1 MNCRQGKGVLMSF
14 NTAISGIHAAN
25 KRLEVAGNNIANVG
39 TLGFKSS
46 RAQFSALYAS
56 AQLGAGG
63 NAVGDGVRLAS
74 VQQNFNQGETVI
86 SSGNPLDMRI
96 QGNGFFVVSDQGAL
110 AYTRAGA
117 FLKDA
122 ENFVVDSDG
131 GRLQGYAA
139 SDRGEIIRGIR
150 TDLQIDTSN
159 VAARATT
166 RVAENINL
174 DASLPSLAR
183 LPTFDP
189 ADPASYTRVTT
200 RTIQDAGASPVP
212 AADHELKQYFVK
224 TEDNRWSMHVL
235 VDGRNPVDPD
245 SVAPLQVSLELKP
258 DGSLSYSGN
267 SQHLRKVSDNEFALQ
282 GWVPAKEVNGAWMA
296 NGSANGGVV
305 SLPLDDAGVSLLD
318 PADAVMHRPVPDF
331 NPADLNTYSRM
342 FGNQIYDSQGNAHEL
357 KQYFVKDGTN
367 SWRMHVLID
376 DRNPQLPESTTPL
389 TANIVFDAHGS
400 VASLTGSP
408 GLSSSN
414 GSLLQLTGWSP
425 TMVVDPGTSRER
437 WITNGAAGSADGITI
452 DFTHL
457 LQHNAASSRSS
468 AYVDGNSAGELKS
481 LGVGRDGILRAGFT
495 NGMTK
500 DIGQVV
506 LASFANPHGL
516 QPRSDTR
523 WTATADSG
531 VAEYDRPGVGTLGSI
546 VSGGLEGSNVVLADE
561 LIALIQAQTAY
572 QANSKAI
579 STEVTLM
586 QTLIQST

>member
-1 MNCRQGKGVLMSF
+1 MSF

-46 RAQFSALYAS
+46 RAQFSALYSS
-56 AQLGAGG
+56 AQLGNGN
-63 NAVGDGVRLAS
+63 NAVGDGVRLAA

-86 SSGNPLDMRI
+86 SSGNALDMRI
-96 QGNGFFVVSDQGAL
+96 QGNGFFVVSDQGSL

-122 ENFVVDSDG
+122 ANFVVDSDG

-139 SDRGEIIRGIR
+139 NDKGEIISGIR

-166 RVAENINL
+166 RVSENINL
-174 DASLPSLAR
+174 DSSLPSLSR
-183 LPTFDP
+183 LPVFDP
-189 ADPASYTRVTT
+189 ANPATYTRVAG
-200 RTIQDAGASPVP
+200 RTIQDVGIVPVQ

-224 TEDNRWSMHVL
+224 TEDNQWTMHVL
-235 VDGRNPVDPD
+235 VDGRNPLDPD
-245 SVAPLQVSLELKP
+245 SVTPLQVRVELKP
-258 DGSLSYSGN
+258 DGSLSYSDN
-267 SQHLRKVSDNEFALQ
+267 NQHIRKISDTEFALQ
-282 GWVPAKEVNGAWMA
+282 DWVPARQVNGVWMA
-296 NGSANGGVV
+296 SGSLNGGTV
-305 SLPLDDAGVSLLD
+305 SLPLEEAGVSVLD
-318 PADAVMHRPVPDF
+318 PTDSVMSRSVPDF
-331 NPADLNTYSRM
+331 DASDLNTYSRM
-342 FGNQIYDSQGNAHEL
+342 FGNQIFDSQGNMHEL

-376 DRNPQLPESTTPL
+376 DRNPQQPESKAPL
-389 TANIVFDAHGS
+389 TANIVFDTHGS
-400 VASLTGSP
+400 VVSLTGST
-408 GLSSSN
+408 GLDSSN
-414 GSLLQLTGWSP
+414 GNLLQLTGWSP
-425 TMVVDPGTSRER
+425 AMVASPGTEREH
-437 WITNGAAGSADGITI
+437 WISNGAAGSANGMTI
-452 DFTHL
+452 DFTNL

-468 AYVDGNSAGELKS
+468 AYVDGHSAGELKS
-481 LGVGRDGILRAGFT
+481 LDVGRDGILRAGFT
-495 NGMTK
+495 NGMNK
-500 DIGQVV
+500 DIGQVM
-506 LASFANPHGL
+506 LASFANPYGL

-523 WTATADSG
+523 WAATADSG
-531 VAEYDRPGVGTLGSI
+531 VADYDVPGIGTLGSI
-546 VSGGLEGSNVVLADE
+546 ISGGLEGSNVVLADE

>member
-1 MNCRQGKGVLMSF
+1 MSF

-56 AQLGAGG
+56 AQLGAGQQ
-63 NAVGDGVRLAS
+63 AVGDGVRLAS

-86 SSGNPLDMRI
+86 SSGNALDMRI
-96 QGNGFFVVSDQGAL
+96 QGNGFFVVSDQGSL

-122 ENFVVDSDG
+122 ANFVVDSDG

-139 SDRGEIIRGIR
+139 NDKGEIASGIR

-159 VAARATT
+159 VGARATT
-166 RVAENINL
+166 TVAETINL

-189 ADPASYTRVTT
+189 DDPATYTRVAT
-200 RTIQDAGASPVP
+200 RTIQDVGITPVP
-212 AADHELKQYFVK
+212 AANHELKQYFVK
-224 TEDNRWSMHVL
+224 TEANQWSMYVL

-267 SQHLRKVSDNEFALQ
+267 DQHLRKVSDTEFALQ
-282 GWVPAKEVNGAWMA
+282 GWVPAAQINGAWAA
-296 NGSANGGVV
+296 NGSLNGGAV
-305 SLPLDDAGVSLLD
+305 SLPLNDAGASLLD
-318 PADAVMHRPVPDF
+318 PGDTVMHRPVPDF

-342 FGNQIYDSQGNAHEL
+342 FGNQIFDSQGNTHEL

-367 SWRMHVLID
+367 SWRLHVLID
-376 DRNPQLPESTTPL
+376 DRNPQNPGSRVPL
-389 TANIVFDAHGS
+389 TANIVFDSHGA

-408 GLSSSN
+408 GLSSN
-414 GSLLQLTGWSP
+414 GDQLKLTGWSP
-425 TMVVDPGTSRER
+425 VMAVDPGTSRER
-437 WITNGAAGSADGITI
+437 WIPNGAAGSADGITI

-457 LQHNAASSRSS
+457 LQHNAASSRSA
-468 AYVDGNSAGELKS
+468 AYVDGHSAGELKS
-481 LGVGRDGILRAGFT
+481 LDVGRDGILRAGFT

-500 DIGQVV
+500 PIGQVM

-531 VAEYDRPGVGTLGSI
+531 VAEYDVPGVGTLGSI
-546 VSGGLEGSNVVLADE
+546 VSGALEGSNVVLADE

>member
-1 MNCRQGKGVLMSF
+1 MSF

-150 TDLQIDTSN
+150 TDLKIDTSN

-189 ADPASYTRVTT
+189 TDPASYTRVTT

-282 GWVPAKEVNGAWMA
+282 GWVPAKQVNGAWMA

-400 VASLTGSP
+400 VASLTGSL
-408 GLSSSN
+408 GLNSSN

-437 WITNGAAGSADGITI
+437 WIANGAAGSADGITI

-481 LGVGRDGILRAGFT
+481 LDVGRDGILRAGFT

-531 VAEYDRPGVGTLGSI
+531 VAEYDMPGVGTLGSI

>member
-1 MNCRQGKGVLMSF
+1 MSF

-481 LGVGRDGILRAGFT
+481 LDVGRDGILRAGFT